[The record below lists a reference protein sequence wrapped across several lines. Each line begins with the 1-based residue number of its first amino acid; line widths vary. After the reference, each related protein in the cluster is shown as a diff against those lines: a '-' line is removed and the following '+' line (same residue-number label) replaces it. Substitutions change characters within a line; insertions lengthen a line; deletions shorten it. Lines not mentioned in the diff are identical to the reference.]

1 MCIVNFY
8 FSLRMANL
16 NRKLNTYGLTMIAV
30 GACIGAGIFSSPGQI
45 VEDVPHH
52 LLVIIAWTL
61 GGFIALTGALTFS
74 ELGGMYPK
82 SGGVYV
88 YLKEAYGELV
98 GFLYGWVILL
108 VITTGAIAALGMIFA
123 EYLTNFISLSP
134 NQKVGVAAIAI
145 ILLTIINITGIQTSQ
160 IFANLFTGIKLFA
173 IAIIIV
179 LGFMYY
185 NPEQITLDYSIATI
199 PNNAFEGVILAL
211 IGVLFAMGGWHH
223 TSFLS
228 GETINP
234 RRTVPKAMVLGVTIV
249 TITYIL
255 VNIGYMN
262 LLSLDNIAKTNSIAA
277 DAMKTITPNG
287 GKIVAVAIAISIFG
301 TIGIY
306 TMSAPRIYYAMA
318 KDGVFFKFLSEVHPR
333 YKTPAKAMIF
343 QSVWAIVL
351 LLMWGQFRELMGFV
365 VFMDIIFMTLAGAS
379 VFVLR
384 KKRPEIGRPIK
395 VWMYPIVPAFF
406 VVISTIFV
414 LIALWNKHEEAISG
428 LIILGIGILVY
439 YLFFKNNK
447 GRKESEVL
455 DTAE

>member
-1 MCIVNFY
+1 
-8 FSLRMANL
+8 MAKL
-16 NRKLNTYGLTMIAV
+16 DRKLNTYGLTMIAV

-52 LLVIIAWTL
+52 LLVIVAWTL

-74 ELGGMYPK
+74 ELGAMYPK

-88 YLKEAYGELV
+88 YLKEAYGELM

-123 EYLTNFISLSP
+123 EYLTNFIALSP
-134 NQKVGVAAIAI
+134 NQKIIVAALAI
-145 ILLTIINITGIQTSQ
+145 IALTIINITGVRNSQ
-160 IFANLFTGIKLFA
+160 IFANLFTGIKLIA

-185 NPEQITLDYSIATI
+185 NPDQITLDYSLTTI
-199 PNNAFEGVILAL
+199 PDNAFEGVILAL

-234 RRTVPKAMVLGVTIV
+234 RKTLPRAMVLGVTIV

-262 LLSLDNIAKTNSIAA
+262 LLSLESIAKTNSIAA
-277 DAMKTITPNG
+277 DAMNTITPNG
-287 GKIVAVAIAISIFG
+287 GKIVAIAIAISIFG

-318 KDGVFFKFLSEVHPR
+318 NDGVFFKFLSDVHPK

-343 QSVWAIVL
+343 QSIWAIVL
-351 LLMWGQFRELMGFV
+351 LLLWGQFRELMGFV
-365 VFMDIIFMTLAGAS
+365 VFMDIIFMTLAGAA
-379 VFVLR
+379 VFILR
-384 KKRPEIGRPIK
+384 YKKPQLERPVRVIL
-395 VWMYPIVPAFF
+395 YPFVPAFF
-406 VVISTIFV
+406 VIVSTIFV
-414 LIALWNKHEEAISG
+414 GIALWNKSHEALSG
-428 LIILGIGILVY
+428 LAVLGVGVVVY
-439 YLFFKNNK
+439 YLFF
-447 GRKESEVL
+447 RPRR
-455 DTAE
+455 D

>member
-1 MCIVNFY
+1 
-8 FSLRMANL
+8 MAKL
-16 NRKLNTYGLTMIAV
+16 DRKLNTYGLTMIAV

-52 LLVIIAWTL
+52 LLVIVAWTL

-74 ELGGMYPK
+74 ELGSMYPK

-88 YLKEAYGELV
+88 YLREAYGELM

-123 EYLTNFISLSP
+123 EYLTNFIDLGP
-134 NQKVGVAAIAI
+134 NQKVMVAAFTIV
-145 ILLTIINITGIQTSQ
+145 LLTIINITGVKTSQ
-160 IFANLFTGIKLFA
+160 IFNNTFTGIKLFA

-179 LGFMYY
+179 LGFVCH
-185 NPEQITLDYSIATI
+185 NPDQITVNYSLSTI
-199 PNNAFEGVILAL
+199 PDNAFEGVILAL
-211 IGVLFAMGGWHH
+211 VGVLFSMGGWHH

-228 GETINP
+228 GETINA
-234 RRTVPKAMVLGVTIV
+234 RRTVPRAMVLGVSIV

-262 LLSLDNIAKTNSIAA
+262 LLSLESIAATDSIAA
-277 DAMKTITPNG
+277 DAMNTITPNG
-287 GKIVAVAIAISIFG
+287 GKIVAIAIAFSIFG

-318 KDGVFFKFLSEVHPR
+318 KDGVFFKFLSDVHPK

-343 QSVWAIVL
+343 QSAWAIVL
-351 LLMWGQFRELMGFV
+351 LLTIGNFRQLMGYV

-384 KKRPEIGRPIK
+384 YKKPDLERPVK
-395 VWMYPIVPAFF
+395 VVLYPVVPVFF
-406 VVISTIFV
+406 VIISTVFV
-414 LIALWNKHEEAISG
+414 
-428 LIILGIGILVY
+428 GIVLV
-439 YLFFKNNK
+439 NK
-447 GRKESEVL
+447 GTGSIPGLLVL
-455 DTAE
+455 GLGGIVYFIIQWLKRNKKN

>member
-1 MCIVNFY
+1 
-8 FSLRMANL
+8 MAKL
-16 NRKLNTYGLTMIAV
+16 DRKLNTYGLTMIAV

-74 ELGGMYPK
+74 ELGAMYPK

-88 YLKEAYGELV
+88 YLKEAYGELM

-123 EYLTNFISLSP
+123 EYLTNFVSLGP
-134 NQKVGVAAIAI
+134 NQKIMVAAAAI
-145 ILLTIINITGIQTSQ
+145 IILTVVNITGVRTSQ

-179 LGFMYY
+179 LGFVYY
-185 NPEQITLDYSIATI
+185 NPEQVQLDYSLATI
-199 PNNAFEGVILAL
+199 PDDAFQGVILAL

-234 RRTVPKAMVLGVTIV
+234 RKTLPRAMVLGVTIV

-262 LLSLDNIAKTNSIAA
+262 LLSLESIAKTNSIAA
-277 DAMKTITPNG
+277 DAMNTITPNG
-287 GKIVAVAIAISIFG
+287 GKMVAIAIAISIFG

-318 KDGVFFKFLSEVHPR
+318 NDGVFFKFLSDVHPK

-351 LLMWGQFRELMGFV
+351 LLLWGQFRELMGFV
-365 VFMDIIFMTLAGAS
+365 VFMDIIFMTLAGAA
-379 VFVLR
+379 VFILR
-384 KKRPEIGRPIK
+384 YKKPQLERPVRVIL
-395 VWMYPIVPAFF
+395 YPLVPAFF
-406 VVISTIFV
+406 VIVSTIFV
-414 LIALWNKHEEAISG
+414 GIALWNKSHEALSG
-428 LIILGIGILVY
+428 LAVLGVGVVVY
-439 YLFFKNNK
+439 YLFFRPK
-447 GRKESEVL
+447 GN
-455 DTAE
+455 